1 MVSPPPP
8 HTPQGYLGIEARRKR
23 DARVR
28 ALLLPIAEQLAACF
42 GLQRTQR
49 DDAFG
54 TAAPDAA
61 DADVP
66 SNLANQVDHLAA
78 LLAQRFD
85 RLQGD
90 LYTARGAGADG
101 DLFAPALRQAVAQAQ
116 DKHFPRPDLALT
128 LTMTLTL
135 TITLTITLTL
145 TLPSNH

>member
-1 MVSPPPP
+1 M
-8 HTPQGYLGIEARRKR
+8 TPT
-23 DARVR
+23 
-28 ALLLPIAEQLAACF
+28 LPLTNQA
-42 GLQRTQR
+42 QR

-54 TAAPDAA
+54 TATADAA

-90 LYTARGAGADG
+90 LYTAGGGDADG
-101 DLFAPALRQAVAQAQ
+101 DLFAPALREAVAQVR

-128 LTMTLTL
+128 LTVTLTL

-145 TLPSNH
+145 TLPTNH